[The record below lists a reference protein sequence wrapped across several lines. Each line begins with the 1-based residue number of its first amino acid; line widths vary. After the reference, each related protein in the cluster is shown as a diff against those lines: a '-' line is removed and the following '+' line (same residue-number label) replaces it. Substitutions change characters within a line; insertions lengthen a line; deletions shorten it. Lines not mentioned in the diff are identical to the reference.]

1 MPILSPERNKSG
13 NQPLQ
18 KGPFF
23 IFLMLLPA
31 FVVIFVMILLAM
43 QYKQLRAFVAPQPVE
58 LPKIETS
65 LEAQEQVRTRLRDFL
80 ITTPASATASGIAA
94 AAPAP
99 STTPATAPAS
109 APTSLKPADSARAR
123 VTPALPAVTQSHDTL
138 ALTAADLNQLI
149 RSSES
154 LEKLQLDYHLDL
166 QDTVL
171 VARNSLPVEKLIG
184 PLATMAKLMRIKGY
198 LNSEMKGYPSFEDG
212 KVIVVP
218 VAAVMNGLPA
228 PVSVLNAKGKLD
240 LREWV
245 GDKEFYDRAIAGLG
259 QVRIRGGRLLLI
271 RR

>member
-1 MPILSPERNKSG
+1 MPILSPDRNKSG

-31 FVVIFVMILLAM
+31 FVVVFVMILLAM

-65 LEAQEQVRTRLRDFL
+65 REAQEQVRTRLRDFL
-80 ITTPASATASGIAA
+80 NGSPASASTSGTAAM
-94 AAPAP
+94 PAP
-99 STTPATAPAS
+99 SAPSAASPAS
-109 APTSLKPADSARAR
+109 SEPADSARAN
-123 VTPALPAVTQSHDTL
+123 VTPGLSASAEAHDTL

-154 LEKLQLDYHLDL
+154 LEKLQLDYHLEL

-184 PLATMAKLMRIKGY
+184 PLATLAKLMRIKGF
-198 LNSEMKGYPSFEDG
+198 LNSEMKGYPSFADG

-245 GDKEFYDRAIAGLG
+245 GDKDFYDKAIAGLG
-259 QVRIRGGRLLLI
+259 EIRIRGGRLLLI